1 MRTEKTHSYKAS
13 DLSEVIERKP
23 HWIKGNKGN
32 AIPKRL
38 IFFDT
43 ETKAIPM
50 GNGVDEHVLDFVTA
64 CYMVRT
70 NKGKYT
76 QPQWFYGEDIESFWN
91 WVETKAY
98 AKSKLYM
105 YAHNLMFDCSVL
117 KVFKSLTK
125 RNWDMRNPIIEDPPT
140 VLKFEQSEPTKS
152 IQLIDT
158 MNYFPF
164 SVKKIGEWVGL
175 EKFDFEVSRKDPVAF
190 KRYCERDVE
199 IIAKAVTSFH
209 SFIKDEDL
217 GNVRITLASQA
228 FTAYRHRFMPHSL
241 FCSNAKFE
249 LRLARNAYTG
259 GRAEAFF
266 IGKIPEQVYC
276 LDVNSMY
283 PAMMEQ
289 YPYPVEYDEFF
300 IYPDVDE
307 IRKRL
312 ESKSVI
318 ADVEIVTDKAYYP
331 LKYEGRL
338 CFPVGHFR
346 TTLTTPELSMAL
358 EFGHVRKIHA
368 ATTYWENYIFRDWVN
383 YFWEKRLEA
392 KQNGDETASMLYK
405 LMLNSLYGRMGMKAA
420 HWEEIGKCPPDQ
432 IMKETTYD
440 VPSDTYTYHRRFA
453 GIMQQKV
460 ERDESYDSIPSIAA
474 HVTAYGRLFLG
485 KLIRVAGNGNTF
497 YCDTDSLFVNSKG
510 YTKLKGYIDPNQ
522 LGLLKLE
529 WTSKDVEIHGLKDYR
544 VDDRVKIKGIRPNA
558 LKLSETQYQQA
569 VFQGFKGSLQRG
581 KVDQQF
587 VRQQVKNLSREYHKG
602 IVTESGVVEPFK
614 LTYSGSVTPGD
625 SIS

>member
-1 MRTEKTHSYKAS
+1 VQTERTQLYKDS
-13 DLSEVIERKP
+13 DLNEVIDRKP
-23 HWIKGNKGN
+23 HWLKGNKGN
-32 AIPKRL
+32 SIPKRL

-43 ETKAIPM
+43 ETRAIDQ

-76 QPQWFYGEDIESFWN
+76 QPQWFYGEDIDSFWD

-125 RNWDMRNPIIEDPPT
+125 RNWDMKNPIIEDPPT
-140 VLKFEQSEPTKS
+140 VLKFEQSNPTKS

-175 EKFDFEVSRKDPVAF
+175 EKFDFEVSRKDPAAF

-217 GNVRITLASQA
+217 GNVRITIASQA
-228 FTAYRHRFMPHSL
+228 FSAYRHRFMPHSL
-241 FCSNAKFE
+241 YCSDSKFE
-249 LRLARNAYTG
+249 LGLARQAYTG

-266 IGKIPEQVYC
+266 IGKIPEKVYC
-276 LDVNSMY
+276 LDINSMY

-289 YPYPVEYDEFF
+289 YPYPVEYDKFF
-300 IYPDVDE
+300 LYPDVAD
-307 IRKRL
+307 IKQAL
-312 ESKSVI
+312 EHRAVI
-318 ADVEIVTDKAYYP
+318 ADVELITEAAFYP

-338 CFPVGHFR
+338 CFPTGHFR
-346 TTLTTPELSMAL
+346 TTLTTPELMLAL
-358 EFGHVRKIHA
+358 HFGHLKKVHA
-368 ATTYWENYIFRDWVN
+368 ATSYKEYFIFRDWVN
-383 YFWEKRLEA
+383 YFWEKRSEA
-392 KQNGDETASMLYK
+392 KHQGDETASMLYK
-405 LMLNSLYGRMGMKAA
+405 LMMNSLYGRMGMKAS
-420 HWEEIGKCPPDQ
+420 HWEEIGSCPPEQ
-432 IMKETTYD
+432 IRREMIYD
-440 VPSDTYTYHRRFA
+440 VPTDTYTYQRRFA

-474 HVTAYGRLFLG
+474 HVTAYGRFFLG
-485 KLIRVAGNGNTF
+485 KLIQMAGKGNTF
-497 YCDTDSLFVNSKG
+497 YCDTDSVFVNFKG
-510 YTKLKGYIDPNQ
+510 YERLKGFIDPDK
-522 LGLLKLE
+522 LGMLKLE
-529 WTSKDVEIHGLKDYR
+529 WTSNDVEIHGLKDYR
-544 VDDRVKIKGIRPNA
+544 VDDRIKIKGIRPNA
-558 LKLSETQYQQA
+558 IKLSETQYQQT
-569 VFQGFKGSLQRG
+569 VFQGFKGALQRG
-581 KVDQQF
+581 QIDQQF
-587 VRQQVKNLSREYHKG
+587 VRQQVKNLSRIYHKG
-602 IVTESGVVEPFK
+602 FVTDSGVVEPFI
-614 LTYSGSVTPGD
+614 LSYSDGVT
-625 SIS
+625 SSASTS